1 MYLCVQVYMGLA
13 KQLLMTGFV
22 GGRTTNRKRPSV
34 ALVLQWS
41 LPGLLNLSTKIMMPS
56 IN

>member
-1 MYLCVQVYMGLA
+1 MGLA
-13 KQLLMTGFV
+13 KQLLMPGFV

-34 ALVLQWS
+34 ALVALVLQRS